1 MKIIT
6 DTGSMLTLA
15 QTKVIDVALIPLQV
29 ELKGKNYR
37 DYFDIDAKTFI
48 ESIQDGV
55 PQSSQ
60 PAIGDVMETFNEAKD
75 GLYIAMTSG
84 LSSTYVSAAGI
95 QQQPEYKDIL
105 VFNSKTL
112 AGTQSYLVELAAK
125 LVKKHSKTEIVERLE
140 ACLSE
145 CKSYLIPVDFDY
157 LKRNGR
163 LSGMAAMMSGLLKI
177 KPIVFHTPG
186 MEKLEKFGVGRTW
199 NHAIDS
205 IMDDMKK
212 ANINDKHVVYVSHA
226 DNQAVADNFVKRI
239 QDNFPGVDV
248 HTLSLS
254 PVMITQGGPG
264 CVAVQY
270 IKKDLA

>member
-6 DTGSMLTLA
+6 DTGSMLTLD
-15 QTKVIDVALIPLQV
+15 QTKAIDVALIPLQV

-37 DYFDIDAKTFI
+37 DYFEIDAKTFI

-60 PAIGDVMETFNEAKD
+60 PAIGDVMDIFNEAKD

-95 QQQPEYKDIL
+95 QQQPEFKDIL

-112 AGTQSYLVELAAK
+112 AGTQSYLVELAAE

-140 ACLSE
+140 NCLTE

-177 KPIVFHTPG
+177 KPIVFHLPG

-199 NHAIDS
+199 NHAVES
-205 IMDDMKK
+205 IIEDMKK
-212 ANINDKHVVYVSHA
+212 AGIDSKHVVYVSHA
-226 DNQAVADNFVKRI
+226 ENLAVAENFVKRI

-248 HTLSLS
+248 HTLALT

-270 IKKDLA
+270 IKKDVA